1 MHCKVQ
7 VQKIEESK
15 NLLVLK
21 LDSFWKQIRKKGC
34 KVFMPFGIVVG
45 IIFEKGQH
53 FFMQLD
59 EKMVQ
64 WYNEF
69 AME

>member
-1 MHCKVQ
+1 
-7 VQKIEESK
+7 
-15 NLLVLK
+15 
-21 LDSFWKQIRKKGC
+21 
-34 KVFMPFGIVVG
+34 MPFGIVVS

-64 WYNEF
+64 WYDKF
-69 AME
+69 AMESL